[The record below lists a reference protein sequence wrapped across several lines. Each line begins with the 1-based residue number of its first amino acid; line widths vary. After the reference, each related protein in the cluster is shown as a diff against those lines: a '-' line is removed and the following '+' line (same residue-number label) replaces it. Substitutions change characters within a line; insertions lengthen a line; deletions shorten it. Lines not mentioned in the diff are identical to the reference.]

1 MSLAMR
7 LSSLPAPGGIMR
19 QHHERVATTRAAI
32 DYLMSRTETELAQ
45 PVPNCPGWT
54 VRHVAVH
61 VARVCVAWD
70 QMMQY
75 LPSDADARLKAYEVS
90 DGRPEGAS
98 MQELA
103 EWAYAAIDRTAGAET
118 ECYFSMTG
126 GPGTTAMWAWHA
138 AAEIGVHRLDVEA
151 ALGHDHAMT
160 VDESVDAATYVATYF
175 MPAMRRV
182 TGVDPG
188 SLRADLLGA
197 GDSMA
202 GSAEVGSDSPD
213 RVVLSGPAMQVL
225 LALWGRP
232 YSAVEVVEGDAMVL
246 NRWRELPKQAF
257 QFGTKE

>member
-1 MSLAMR
+1 M
-7 LSSLPAPGGIMR
+7 
-19 QHHERVATTRAAI
+19 
-32 DYLMSRTETELAQ
+32 
-45 PVPNCPGWT
+45 
-54 VRHVAVH
+54 
-61 VARVCVAWD
+61 
-70 QMMQY
+70 
-75 LPSDADARLKAYEVS
+75 
-90 DGRPEGAS
+90 
-98 MQELA
+98 
-103 EWAYAAIDRTAGAET
+103 AYAAIDRTAGAET

-175 MPAMRRV
+175 MPAM
-182 TGVDPG
+182 
-188 SLRADLLGA
+188 
-197 GDSMA
+197 
-202 GSAEVGSDSPD
+202 
-213 RVVLSGPAMQVL
+213 QVL